1 MRDRSRPEEN
11 PPGGN
16 RLAIQDHFSQRPVSS
31 EGRQAPRAYSRLSA
45 ALMKILALPDL
56 DGRLIT
62 GAVVQKIREQLPD
75 YWLRRAEEFEAAA
88 PRPGD
93 YHGNIS
99 TGEPPGAP
107 HQCNAACC
115 ARLAGAHERCM
126 NTAELCRFHASL
138 LQ

>member
-93 YHGNIS
+93 YHGTSRQANRLVLHTS
-99 TGEPPGAP
+99 AT
-107 HQCNAACC
+107 
-115 ARLAGAHERCM
+115 RLAAPGLRAR
-126 NTAELCRFHASL
+126 TSAA
-138 LQ
+138 